1 MDAMTR
7 RHPALAHIYALQDEE
22 RQRRAA
28 RPDLSL
34 RYAVVDLVSGCAT
47 QYYADHALSEDLERL
62 DRARGLLHRDD
73 QYRVGSRFETV
84 CLDAVDQL
92 VDAASPR
99 RERTNDLDVYD
110 DLRRVVVDVPARVI
124 LGRNDEEAAGDLL
137 CWNEAKCLLE
147 GVTGTYR
154 CASAISVLGFLGA
167 ADRYRV
173 VDPLIDL
180 RRRYEADPKARPELD
195 VEIREVS
202 STFVGWF
209 GREHGLV

>member
-22 RQRRAA
+22 RQRRGA

-34 RYAVVDLVSGCAT
+34 RHAVVDLVSGCAT

-62 DRARGLLHRDD
+62 DRARGLLHTDD

-84 CLDAVDQL
+84 CLDAVEQL
-92 VDAASPR
+92 IDAASPR
-99 RERTNDLDVYD
+99 RERTNDLDVHD

-124 LGRNDEEAAGDLL
+124 LGRNDEEAPGDLL
-137 CWNEAKCLLE
+137 CWNEANCLLE

-167 ADRYRV
+167 SDRYRV